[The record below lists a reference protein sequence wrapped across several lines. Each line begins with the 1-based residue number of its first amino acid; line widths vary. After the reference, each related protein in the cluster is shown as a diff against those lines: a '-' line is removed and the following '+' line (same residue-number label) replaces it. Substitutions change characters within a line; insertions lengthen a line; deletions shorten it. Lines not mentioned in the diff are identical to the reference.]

1 MLGKDCLVNTPSSEQ
16 MALKVTLSRALT
28 RRCSL
33 AGVRRLKYQRKADFL
48 HPARSVRVRK
58 RQEQVLA
65 AFLGP
70 FMFHSECKPTVLKPD
85 IFIAE
90 NLEAMGNKEKK
101 EKENFFF
108 YNDYTKNQDRDLNIL
123 TLCEYSSSPHSE
135 SAPKAKGVKNRS
147 SGTIFNKTRM

>member
-1 MLGKDCLVNTPSSEQ
+1 MEGTTLHAYRGAGMLGKDCLVNTPSSEQ

-101 EKENFFF
+101 EKEKFFF
-108 YNDYTKNQDRDLNIL
+108 IMIILKTKTGI
-123 TLCEYSSSPHSE
+123 
-135 SAPKAKGVKNRS
+135 
-147 SGTIFNKTRM
+147 